1 MFATQA
7 NFRSWHSTSHY
18 TITAPSSNLFAMAPR
33 VHLIR
38 HAEGYH
44 QLEPTQKNELL
55 HDPDLTLAGVANCK
69 QFASSFPEYIRLD
82 LICSSPMRRAI
93 QTAKYCFPSQ
103 LERDGPLLL
112 VPLAQENTDLPCD
125 TGSNPAALMQ
135 EFGNLVDASMV
146 EEGWNSKTGI
156 YASAPAALEER
167 ARQFRAWLKQR
178 PEQDVAVV
186 GHGVFWHYVTGSVD
200 ASGNQTGELSNKL
213 QMIRKSRFLT
223 MSVRSILEEC
233 GLAILQLL

>member
-1 MFATQA
+1 M
-7 NFRSWHSTSHY
+7 N
-18 TITAPSSNLFAMAPR
+18 I
-33 VHLIR
+33 
-38 HAEGYH
+38 
-44 QLEPTQKNELL
+44 
-55 HDPDLTLAGVANCK
+55 
-69 QFASSFPEYIRLD
+69 
-82 LICSSPMRRAI
+82 
-93 QTAKYCFPSQ
+93 
-103 LERDGPLLL
+103 LLL
-112 VPLAQENTDLPCD
+112 LIPLAQENTDLPCD

-135 EFGNLVDASMV
+135 EFGNFVDASMV

-156 YASAPAALEER
+156 YASTPAALEER